1 MLRRFFSCLGPTALA
16 LAALLLLTDT
26 AGAQMFRGRGGS
38 GFYVGPGGFGYGN
51 YPGTY
56 GGAGYAPFYGNY
68 GYSPYYGGYY
78 GRGYYSSPWYY
89 DSDYTY
95 GDNRWVDNR
104 WTDNR
109 VWSDNYVYGADDY
122 LYGAHY
128 GCGGRHHAFGPQR
141 ARDAVV
147 LELIVP
153 PNAELWLNGER
164 TTQRGAVRSF
174 VTPPLTDNQ
183 EYAYEVRMRWL
194 ENGRTVDKTRRV
206 NFKRGD
212 LLVVDMS
219 RPQDAG
225 YMYGSTDDREANRQ
239 DANRRGSAALI
250 DVMLPS
256 NAEVWI
262 NNEKTKQTGGIRS
275 FVTPALDPDRD
286 TTFTLKAKWQAGD
299 RTVEETRHIA
309 LRSGERIMLDLMAA
323 GPRDLENR
331 NRLPEGRSTDTREDR
346 QTPRSEEVPRP
357 KEKE

>member
-26 AGAQMFRGRGGS
+26 AAAQRFRGRGGS
-38 GFYVGPGGFGYGN
+38 GFYTAPSGI
-51 YPGTY
+51 
-56 GGAGYAPFYGNY
+56 GYAPYYGYAPNY
-68 GYSPYYGGYY
+68 GYAPYYYGDYY
-78 GRGYYSSPWYY
+78 GRGYYSSPWYF

-95 GDNRWVDNR
+95 GWSDNR
-104 WTDNR
+104 
-109 VWSDNYVYGADDY
+109 WSDNYVYGADDY

-225 YMYGSTDDREANRQ
+225 YMYGSTDDDREANRQ
-239 DANRRGSAALI
+239 DAKHRGSAALI

-299 RTVEETRHIA
+299 RTVEETRHIT
-309 LRSGERIMLDLMAA
+309 LRAGERVMLDLMAA
-323 GPRDLENR
+323 GPRDQQQENR